1 MELGWSFFILKRWNH
16 ALIDTICHALAAS
29 LCKKTF
35 LPFVV
40 LEECEHC
47 LRPVFYKP
55 KLQLYKEGS

>member
-47 LRPVFYKP
+47 LNAWMGCS
-55 KLQLYKEGS
+55 LKEELLC

>member
-16 ALIDTICHALAAS
+16 ALTDTICHALAAS
-29 LCKKTF
+29 LFKKTF

-47 LRPVFYKP
+47 LKTWMGCS
-55 KLQLYKEGS
+55 LNEELLC